1 MFMNLKQYLSSRIQL
16 IEAYLE
22 DNMPPETLYPQKIH
36 EAMRYSVFAGG
47 KRLRPVLAIAA
58 CEAVGGKVETVLP
71 TACALE
77 LIHTYSLIHD
87 DLPAMDDDDYRRGR
101 LTSHRVYG
109 EAIAIL
115 AGDGLLTLAF
125 NFMANN
131 NDLGIDAKKILN
143 VIKEISEAAGT
154 IGMIG
159 GQVVDIDSENK
170 QVSFETLKYIHN
182 HKTGALFKATL
193 RAGGILAGA
202 GDKELSA
209 LTDYA
214 QNFGLAFQITDDI
227 LDVEGDSN
235 LLGKPVGSDEKNN
248 KVTYPSLFGLEK
260 SRDMAQQCV
269 DAACENIKIFGE
281 NGRYLRDI
289 VTYLLERKA

>member
-1 MFMNLKQYLSSRIQL
+1 MNLKEYLSSRIQL
-16 IEAYLE
+16 TEAYLE
-22 DNMPPETLYPQKIH
+22 ENMPSQTLYPQKIH
-36 EAMRYSVFAGG
+36 EAIRYSVFAGG
-47 KRLRPVLAIAA
+47 KRLRPILAIAA
-58 CEAVGGKVETVLP
+58 CEAVGGKAETVLP

-77 LIHTYSLIHD
+77 LIHTYSLVHD

-101 LTSHRVYG
+101 LTNHRVYG

-125 NFMANN
+125 NLIAQNS
-131 NDLGIDAKKILN
+131 DLGIEAQKVLD

-154 IGMIG
+154 MGMIG

-193 RAGGILAGA
+193 RAGGIIAGA
-202 GDKELSA
+202 GKRELAA

-214 QNFGLAFQITDDI
+214 QNLGLAFQITDDI
-227 LDVEGDSN
+227 LDIEGDSA

-260 SRDMAQQCV
+260 SREMAHQCV
-269 DAACENIKIFGE
+269 EAACENIKIFGE

-289 VTYLLERKA
+289 AIYLLDRKA